1 MKILITGTNGAIGKE
16 IAQRLKKNKK
26 NKLIL
31 FGRKRDLTKPINL
44 NLKPEVVIHWAAKHP
59 FSKKGRRMRNIYSTN
74 MKITKNVINFCNNS
88 RVRKVIFLSAVL
100 AYGLISKKVI
110 SENDKPI
117 KPNLYGK
124 SKFISERLFC
134 EKSNFFKAICLRIP
148 GIFTTDL
155 TKDHP
160 LVIKIIKKLI
170 KNKVIHTYNFN
181 EKFNN
186 ILDTK
191 EIVKFINVIIRKK
204 YLNSGVYNFAASD
217 PVKFINALIIMK
229 KILQSK
235 SKIINRNIDKI
246 SFTISVKKIK
256 KDFNFNIEKTT
267 NIIVRGCREI
277 LKKNYIFI

>member
-1 MKILITGTNGAIGKE
+1 
-16 IAQRLKKNKK
+16 
-26 NKLIL
+26 
-31 FGRKRDLTKPINL
+31 
-44 NLKPEVVIHWAAKHP
+44 
-59 FSKKGRRMRNIYSTN
+59 

>member
-1 MKILITGTNGAIGKE
+1 M
-16 IAQRLKKNKK
+16 
-26 NKLIL
+26 
-31 FGRKRDLTKPINL
+31 
-44 NLKPEVVIHWAAKHP
+44 
-59 FSKKGRRMRNIYSTN
+59 
-74 MKITKNVINFCNNS
+74 
-88 RVRKVIFLSAVL
+88 
-100 AYGLISKKVI
+100 
-110 SENDKPI
+110 
-117 KPNLYGK
+117 
-124 SKFISERLFC
+124 
-134 EKSNFFKAICLRIP
+134 
-148 GIFTTDL
+148 